1 MWIFPVARLCIA
13 QQPKYGD
20 SLLGQSWM
28 MRGRM
33 TLVSPEFTRCARER
47 EWIPED
53 ICAELMSLQPP
64 AGLSRSN
71 LERLGARWSAQLKV
85 LQVAGPYV
93 MDAAEA
99 EGQGREIPPCP

>member
-1 MWIFPVARLCIA
+1 MWIFPVGRLCVA
-13 QQPKYGD
+13 QEPKYGD
-20 SLLGQSWM
+20 SPLGRWVV
-28 MRGRM
+28 GGI
-33 TLVSPEFTRCARER
+33 TKVASPEFTRCARER

-53 ICAELMSLQPP
+53 ICAELMSLQPE

-93 MDAAEA
+93 MDSAEA
-99 EGQGREIPPCP
+99 ERQGREIPPCP